1 MLTILIGDEIKII
14 GIFATILR
22 LFLIYFKEIEPEN
35 MINANDLK
43 TKGYKF
49 YNLVIGWFIF
59 VVSAIVYLK
68 TIEPTASFWDCP
80 EFIATAF
87 SLQVGHPPG
96 APLFMIMGRIFTM
109 FAGSHAQVPV
119 MANVL
124 SALASAFTIL
134 FLFWTITHMARK
146 IMGEINKELSLPQM
160 IAVLGAGAVGA
171 LAYTFSDTFWFSAV
185 EGEVYG
191 TSSLFTALVFWCILK
206 WENEADEKYANR
218 WIIFICYLIGLSI
231 GVHLLNLLAIPAIV
245 LVYYFRK
252 YETTP
257 IGVAIAVSIS
267 MLLVALVMFVF
278 IPGIIIVAQWFE
290 LLFVNGLGMP
300 YNTGAVIYSLL
311 LIGGIIWGVKYT
323 MEKKK
328 VLANTVI
335 LGFAVMIIGYSSYAL
350 IVIRSSANPPMDQNN
365 PDNVFSLLSYLNREQ
380 YGSKPVFYGQYY
392 NAPLNSENPYSK
404 GSPNYIERNGKY
416 EISDYKQ
423 SPNYDSQFTTFF
435 PRMFSSNP
443 EHVKEYQSW
452 ANIKGTPIQV
462 TNREGEP
469 QKLMKPTFAENLTFF
484 FTYQINW
491 MYWRYFMW
499 NFSGRQNDIQ
509 GNGDILNGNWITGF
523 NFLDSIRLGDQ
534 NHLPSSLANNRGKN
548 KYYMLPL
555 ILGLLGLFFQFNAG
569 NKGKKDFWVVMSLF
583 IMTGLAILVY
593 LNQEPLQPRERDYA
607 YAGSFYA
614 FAIWIGL
621 GVLSLY
627 QLLNR
632 VSPAKISAI
641 AATTISLIAVPVLM
655 ANQNWDDHDRSGRF
669 TARDFGSD
677 YLQSCAPNAIIFTN
691 GDNDTFPLWYAQI
704 VEGIRPDVRVCN
716 LSYFQTD
723 WYVDQMRRKAYDSD
737 PLPIKFEHNQYV
749 QGTRDVIYV
758 LDQIKRPVNLKE
770 ALDFVRSEDLGTK
783 LTQADN
789 ASFFPSRQL
798 VYPIDKAQVLA
809 NNVVDPKDADKI
821 VPQMEIKLTGNYLTK
836 DELMILDMIANNN
849 WKRPI
854 YFAITVGR
862 DKYLNLQDYF
872 QTEGFA
878 YRLVPI
884 KTPATNGQVGRVRTD
899 VMYDNIINKFKW
911 GNMNDPKVYLDENNV
926 RMSMNVRNSF
936 VRLADGLLE
945 QGKRDSAIAVLDR
958 CNELV
963 PNDKVTYNYFNLLM
977 VESYYK
983 AAHTPLKNAIRDSL
997 SLEVNTF
1004 PAASKKGNEVVKVM
1018 AKNCEEELKY
1028 YFTLE
1033 PRFRASVQDELQRSF
1048 YIMRELSNVAAH
1060 YGEKALSDEVAKRLN
1075 DLLAIYQPDMAGEG
1089 LKK

>member
-1 MLTILIGDEIKII
+1 MNYTE
-14 GIFATILR
+14 
-22 LFLIYFKEIEPEN
+22 Y
-35 MINANDLK
+35 MK

-49 YNLVIGWFIF
+49 YNTVVGWFIF
-59 VVSAIVYLK
+59 LVAAIVYLS

-80 EFIATAF
+80 EFITTAY

-96 APLFMIMGRIFTM
+96 APLFMIMGRLFTM
-109 FAGSHAQVPV
+109 FAGSPAQVPV
-119 MANVL
+119 MVNIL
-124 SALASAFTIL
+124 SALASAFTIV

-146 IMGEINKELSLPQM
+146 MVGSETAELTLPQM
-160 IAVLGAGAVGA
+160 IAVLGSGAVGA

-206 WENEADEKYANR
+206 WENEADQKYANR
-218 WIIFICYLIGLSI
+218 WIILICYLIGLSI

-252 YETTP
+252 YSTTRN
-257 IGVAIAVSIS
+257 GVIIALAVS
-267 MLLVALVMFVF
+267 MLLVAVIMFF
-278 IPGIIIVAQWFE
+278 LIPGFVIVAQWFE
-290 LLFVNGLGMP
+290 LLFVNGFGAP
-300 YNTGAVIYSLL
+300 YNTGVVIYAIL
-311 LIGGIIWGVKYT
+311 LIGAIVWGVKYT
-323 MEKKK
+323 TEKKK
-328 VLANTVI
+328 PLLNTIILGITVLA
-335 LGFAVMIIGYSSYAL
+335 IGYSSYAL

-365 PDNVFSLLSYLNREQ
+365 PDNAFSLLSYLNREQ
-380 YGSKPVFYGQYY
+380 YGSKPLFYGQYY
-392 NAPLNSENPYSK
+392 NAPLNSENPYTK
-404 GSPNYIERNGKY
+404 GGPNYIERNGKY
-416 EISDYKQ
+416 EIADYKQ
-423 SPNYDSQFTTFF
+423 SPNYDSRFCTLF
-435 PRMFSSNP
+435 PRMFSSNA

-452 ANIKGTPIQV
+452 ASIKGTPIQV

-469 QKLMKPTFAENLTFF
+469 ERLIKPTFSENITFF
-484 FTYQINW
+484 FSYQINW

-534 NHLPSSLANNRGKN
+534 NHLPTALANNRGKN

-569 NKGKKDFWVVMSLF
+569 DKGKKDFWVVLSLF

-614 FAIWIGL
+614 FAIWIGF
-621 GVLSLY
+621 GVLALY
-627 QLLNR
+627 ELFNR
-632 VSPAKISAI
+632 FSPAKISAI
-641 AATTISLIAVPVLM
+641 AATTISLIAVPCLM

-669 TARDFGSD
+669 TARDFGRD
-677 YLQSCAPNAIIFTN
+677 YLESCAPNAIIFTN
-691 GDNDTFPLWYAQI
+691 GDNDTFPLWYVQM
-704 VEGIRPDVRVCN
+704 VEGVRKDVRVCN

-737 PLPIKFEHNQYV
+737 ALPIKFDHNQYV
-749 QGTRDVIYV
+749 QGTRDVVYV

-770 ALDFVRSEDLGTK
+770 AMDFVRSDDPGTK
-783 LTQADN
+783 LQQADN

-798 VYPIDKAQVLA
+798 IYPVDKAAVLA
-809 NNVVDPKDADKI
+809 NNVIDPKDADKI
-821 VPQMEIKLTGNYLTK
+821 VPQMEINLTGNYLTK
-836 DELMILDMIANNN
+836 DELMILDIIANNN

-872 QTEGFA
+872 QTEGFG

-884 KTPATNGQVGRVRTD
+884 KTPSTNSGTIGSVRTD

-963 PNDKVTYNYFNLLM
+963 PNEKVTYNYFNLLM

-983 AAHTPLKNAIRDSL
+983 AAHNLKNLTTDSL
-997 SLEVNTF
+997 AREVNIF
-1004 PAASKKGNEVVKVM
+1004 PAASQKGNEVVKIM

-1033 PRFRASVQDELQRSF
+1033 PRFRATVQEELQRSF
-1048 YIMRELSNVAAH
+1048 YIMRELSNIASQ
-1060 YGEKALSDEVAKRLN
+1060 YGEKALSEEVGKRLN
-1075 DLLAIYQPDMAGEG
+1075 NLLNTYQPELASPQ